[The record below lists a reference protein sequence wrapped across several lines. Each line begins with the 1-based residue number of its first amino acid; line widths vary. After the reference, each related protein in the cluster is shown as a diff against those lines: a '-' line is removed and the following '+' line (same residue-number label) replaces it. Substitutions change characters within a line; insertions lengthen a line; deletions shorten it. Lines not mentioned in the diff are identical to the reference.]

1 MWHTCWRCFSAD
13 WRAQHGK
20 RVPDSVTKEKITEL
34 IELAAAN
41 FGVARGKIS
50 GGAAAARQIA
60 ETVGPAE
67 SR

>member
-1 MWHTCWRCFSAD
+1 MWHTCWRCF
-13 WRAQHGK
+13 RLTGVHGK

-50 GGAAAARQIA
+50 EERIRDLLKTGRIK
-60 ETVGPAE
+60 VGR
-67 SR
+67 SRT